1 VVFFSAGI
9 EEGNMAVNPNEHGR
23 FVVVLMDYSSNYGKA
38 IPLQMASS
46 ITTTNVTASN
56 FLGTSTAAYTN
67 GQTAKIML
75 QGGISTNQS
84 SLAIGSTYYIQKNGT
99 LATTAD
105 EPSVIAGKA
114 VKATTLLLKGI

>member
-1 VVFFSAGI
+1 MPSV
-9 EEGNMAVNPNEHGR
+9 
-23 FVVVLMDYSSNYGKA
+23 SN
-38 IPLQMASS
+38 L
-46 ITTTNVTASN
+46 TETN

-84 SLAIGSTYYIQKNGT
+84 SLAIGSTYYVQGDAT

-105 EPSVIAGKA
+105 NPSVEAGKA
-114 VKATTLLLKGI
+114 VSATTLLLKGI